1 MKDMRVYFNMY
12 KRRLTNVLP
21 LNFRH
26 EFMNNITK
34 HIDDLVTPYVD
45 LVMLEDGLDKEDVKD

>member
-1 MKDMRVYFNMY
+1 MRVYFNMY

-45 LVMLEDGLDKEDVKD
+45 LVMLEDGVDKEDVKD